1 MSAPQ
6 RGCEKCGAAYGPEV
20 VFCPTDGAPVSNR
33 GRTRSADPY
42 LGRVV
47 RREFRLEQ
55 LLGVG
60 AMGRVYRAHQLFV
73 ERPVAVKILHA
84 ELLGDAALVARFQ
97 REAQATA
104 RIRSPHVISV
114 VSAGVLEPDG
124 GSPGGEPYLVLEYLD
139 GLSLRSLL
147 SASGVLPLS
156 RALDIVL
163 GCAAAIAEAHH
174 LGIVHRDLKPENV
187 MLVRAGGRDDFVKV
201 LDFGMARFEPG
212 SSEFRTRAGAVL
224 GTARYISPEG
234 ARGETVGPAA
244 DVYSLATLLFECLA
258 GETPFAGPNAVAIL
272 LRQAAEA
279 PPDVRSLPRAASVPA
294 PLGAFLA
301 RCLAKA
307 PQDRPE
313 NGSAFCRELVNAAR
327 ESGIDLAALPSLPT
341 ELKVAKTLK
350 LPVAPAEPAHS
361 AAPPAAL
368 TPPTH
373 AISSRKHA
381 ASTLLRRIGWVA
393 GCFVLGALGALLIA
407 RQLGAFGAP
416 GAVDSHGSR
425 GPAP

>member
-20 VFCPTDGAPVSNR
+20 VFCPDDGAPVTNR
-33 GRTRSADPY
+33 AAKGSPDPY

-47 RREFRLEQ
+47 HGEFRIEQ

-73 ERPVAVKILHA
+73 ERPVAVKILHQ
-84 ELLGDAALVARFQ
+84 ELLRDAALVARFQ

-104 RIRSPHVISV
+104 SIRSPHVISV
-114 VSAGVLEPDG
+114 VSAGTLEADAG
-124 GSPGGEPYLVLEYLD
+124 RAGGEAYLVLEYLD

-147 SASGVLPLS
+147 SASGVLPLE

-163 GCAAAIAEAHH
+163 GCGAAIAEAHQ
-174 LGIVHRDLKPENV
+174 LDIVHRDLKPENV

-201 LDFGMARFEPG
+201 LDFGMARFDQG

-234 ARGETVGPAA
+234 ARGEPVGPAA
-244 DVYSLATLLFECLA
+244 DVYSLGTLLFECLA

-272 LRQAAEA
+272 LRQAGEA
-279 PPDVRSLPRAASVPA
+279 PPDIRSRPRAAGVPA
-294 PLGAFLA
+294 PIAAFLA
-301 RCLAKA
+301 RCLAKVPDA
-307 PQDRPE
+307 RPE
-313 NGSAFCRELVNAAR
+313 NGSAFCRELANAAR
-327 ESGIDLAALPSLPT
+327 ESGVELSALPSLPT

-350 LPVAPAEPAHS
+350 LAVPSPESALSATPPAPARASRRVRNARGS
-361 AAPPAAL
+361 A
-368 TPPTH
+368 
-373 AISSRKHA
+373 
-381 ASTLLRRIGWVA
+381 LRRLGWVA

-407 RQLGAFGAP
+407 RQLGAFGAA
-416 GAVDSHGSR
+416 GSSDARDSR
-425 GPAP
+425 GQAP

>member
-1 MSAPQ
+1 MSGPQ

-20 VFCPTDGAPVSNR
+20 VFCPDDGAPVSNR
-33 GRTRSADPY
+33 GPKGGPDPY
-42 LGRVV
+42 LGRLVHG
-47 RREFRLEQ
+47 EFRLEQ

-60 AMGRVYRAHQLFV
+60 AMGRVYRAHQLVV
-73 ERPVAVKILHA
+73 ERPVAVKVLHR
-84 ELLGDAALVARFQ
+84 ELLRDAALVARFQ

-114 VSAGVLEPDG
+114 VSAGTLEADDKHA
-124 GSPGGEPYLVLEYLD
+124 GGEAYLVLEYLD

-147 SASGVLPLS
+147 SGSGVLPLE

-163 GCAAAIAEAHH
+163 ACGAAIAEAHH
-174 LGIVHRDLKPENV
+174 LDIVHRDLKPENV

-201 LDFGMARFEPG
+201 LDFGMARFEQG

-234 ARGETVGPAA
+234 ARGEPVGPAA

-272 LRQAAEA
+272 LRQAGEP
-279 PPDVRSLPRAASVPA
+279 PPDIRGLPRGARVPA
-294 PLGAFLA
+294 PLAAFLA

-307 PQDRPE
+307 PNARPE

-327 ESGIDLAALPSLPT
+327 ESGVDLSALPSLPT
-341 ELKVAKTLK
+341 ELKVANTLK
-350 LPVAPAEPAHS
+350 LAAPSPEATLS
-361 AAPPAAL
+361 AAPLAPPAPRASKNAR
-368 TPPTH
+368 H
-373 AISSRKHA
+373 AR
-381 ASTLLRRIGWVA
+381 ASAWRRLGWVA

-407 RQLGAFGAP
+407 RQLGAFGENGSSDAR
-416 GAVDSHGSR
+416 DSR
-425 GPAP
+425 GHAP